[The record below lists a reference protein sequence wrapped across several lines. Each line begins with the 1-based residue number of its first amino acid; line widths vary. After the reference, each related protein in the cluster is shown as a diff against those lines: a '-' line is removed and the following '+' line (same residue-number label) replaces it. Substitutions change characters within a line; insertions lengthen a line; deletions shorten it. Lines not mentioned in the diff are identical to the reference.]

1 MSRTRKAIV
10 ASVTALAAAG
20 IATGAS
26 GAFADDG
33 GDTPKN
39 VRIVVD
45 ERGSGQEPAA
55 DKEDCPGKGAG
66 NGNGTGTEDPATVAE
81 AL

>member
-1 MSRTRKAIV
+1 MSRTRKYV
-10 ASVTALAAAG
+10 LASVAALAAAG
-20 IATGAS
+20 IATGAG

-33 GDTPKN
+33 GDSPKH

-45 ERGSGQEPAA
+45 ERGAGAGDTA
-55 DKEDCPGKGAG
+55 GKEDCPGKGSGA
-66 NGNGTGTEDPATVAE
+66 PASGVPAE

>member
-1 MSRTRKAIV
+1 MSRTRKYV
-10 ASVTALAAAG
+10 LASVAALAAAG
-20 IATGAS
+20 IATGAG

-33 GDTPKN
+33 GDSPKN

-45 ERGSGQEPAA
+45 ERGAGQGDAA
-55 DKEDCPGKGAG
+55 DRKDCPGK
-66 NGNGTGTEDPATVAE
+66 NGEAPASEVPAE